1 MTRRLTRRF
10 LAPLAMALAIAA
22 AGLAPSKVAAASI
35 ACAEV
40 PYSPPSPISSSAYGA
55 HTIRAD
61 GTSCVT
67 ARRLALRARSRGAFS
82 FLGFRCTYGGPVIR
96 KRWRCYRP
104 LPRAVVTFITIGN

>member
-1 MTRRLTRRF
+1 
-10 LAPLAMALAIAA
+10 MALALTAA
-22 AGLAPSKVAAASI
+22 LVAPQKVAAASV

-55 HTIRAD
+55 HSVRAD

-67 ARRLALRARSRGAFS
+67 ARRLALRAKSRGAFS
-82 FLGFRCTYGGPVIR
+82 YLGFSCTYGGPVVA

-104 LPRAVVTFITIGN
+104 RPRAVVTFTTIGN